1 MRRGASRRAALAWLA
16 LGLAAWAGCLADQGR
31 LLGIEGRDRETLDA
45 LYPKGTPRSEIRA
58 RVKSPLVFSTYPCDA
73 RDRDRDVF
81 LGQAID
87 EFREEHPGEF
97 PDCDIVRVART
108 GWGTI
113 IGAVGLYQDYVFY
126 DEHDHVLTSYRTF
139 LHKTGLNSPH

>member
-1 MRRGASRRAALAWLA
+1 MRRGRFVWAALAVLA
-16 LGLAAWAGCLADQGR
+16 CAGGPADEQR

-73 RDRDRDVF
+73 RDRDRDTF

-87 EFREEHPGEF
+87 EFQESHPAEF

-126 DEHDHVLTSYRTF
+126 DDQDQVLVSYRTY
-139 LHKTGLNSPH
+139 LHKTGLK